1 MINCKYFNQCG
12 GCFYHNIS
20 EKDYRN
26 EKIKFLSQLNH
37 SDADPQW
44 IWVKE
49 NSRRKTT
56 LQVSKNNDLG
66 FFKEKSKEIIKI
78 DQCLIARQGI
88 SDLIPHLQK
97 LVKTLAHNVITN
109 ISITEFDNCLSV
121 IFYLKKDQKFSDNQ
135 KLIHFAKQH
144 QCNISTYCNGQHYP
158 LITLQNNHIHIDD
171 FTLNL
176 DPNIFIQATK
186 DGATEIINIIKNEVE
201 KTQNI
206 VDIYCGFGL
215 YSFAI
220 STLSKH
226 ISTYEGDHNMIKL
239 IKENIKNNGVKNI
252 QPFQRD
258 LFQNPISARELRNF
272 DLAIINPPRNGAT
285 PQIKEIAKSNLEKII
300 YVSCN
305 PKTFFYDAKILLD
318 SNFKITN
325 LYALDQFYLSKHLEL
340 IVIFS
345 KTN

>member
-1 MINCKYFNQCG
+1 MINCKYFSQCG
-12 GCFYHNIS
+12 GCFYHNKS
-20 EKDYRN
+20 EKDYQN
-26 EKIKFLSQLNH
+26 NKINFLHKLNH
-37 SDADPQW
+37 SDINPHW
-44 IWVKE
+44 IWIKE
-49 NSRRKTT
+49 NSRRKIT
-56 LQVSKNNDLG
+56 LQLSKNNDIG

-78 DQCLIARQGI
+78 DQCLVARQRI

-97 LVKTLAHNVITN
+97 LVKTLAHNIISN

-121 IFYLKKDQKFSDNQ
+121 IFYLKKEYQFSDNQ
-135 KLIHFAKQH
+135 KLIQFAKEQK
-144 QCNISTYCNGQHYP
+144 CNISTNYNNQHYP

-171 FTLNL
+171 FILHL

-186 DGATEIINIIKNEVE
+186 DGAHKIINIIKNEVE
-201 KTQNI
+201 KTKNI
-206 VDIYCGFGL
+206 IDIYCGFGL

-220 STLSKH
+220 SKLTKN
-226 ISTYEGDHNMIKL
+226 ISSYEGDQNMIKL
-239 IKENIKNNGVKNI
+239 IKENIKNNGIKNI

-258 LFQNPISARELRNF
+258 LFQNPISTRDLRNF
-272 DLAIINPPRNGAT
+272 NIAIINPPRNGAT

-305 PKTFFYDAKILLD
+305 PKTFFYDTKILLD

-340 IVIFS
+340 IAIFS
-345 KTN
+345 KTK